1 MILKTLK
8 FQRFYFGIK
17 VDLSVVVQL
26 TKWTLLQIEGYYW
39 RFDDQTVNFRISS
52 TKIWDLCYTIM
63 DYTQNKKKEEN
74 L

>member
-1 MILKTLK
+1 MT
-8 FQRFYFGIK
+8 
-17 VDLSVVVQL
+17 
-26 TKWTLLQIEGYYW
+26 
-39 RFDDQTVNFRISS
+39 RISS